1 MAEPPFYGKDF
12 LAFVRDI
19 VPEQPAPY
27 FLIEPPPRTID
38 SEILGPLAVSPA
50 EREWINEVLRVIIAV
65 ECVSVECA
73 EGTIRSDQVDRMAD
87 ILESVVSVHVRE
99 QRLRETFPRSQ
110 WRRGEGREPPLVHSF
125 TRRCDGHQ

>member
-65 ECVSVECA
+65 ECA
-73 EGTIRSDQVDRMAD
+73 GGTIRSDQVDRLAD
-87 ILESVVSVHVRE
+87 ILESVVSGHVRDE
-99 QRLRETFPRSQ
+99 RLRETFPRSQ
-110 WRRGEGREPPLVHSF
+110 WRRGEGGEPLLVHSF
-125 TRRCDGHQ
+125 TRRSDGHQ